1 MAYEAYISIE
11 GTKQGKFKGESKVAA
26 HKDKIV
32 GLAFEYEVISPHDPA
47 NGMATGKRIH
57 KPIMFTKEWGAAS
70 PQIFQALFTNEGLK
84 TVLFEFFR
92 MSPEGKE
99 TIFTTI
105 KLTTAHFVS
114 INAHKAL
121 SGPKSNEPIQTH
133 ELEVVSLVFH
143 KIEIDNV
150 IAKTMAADDW
160 HH

>member
-1 MAYEAYISIE
+1 MAYEAYISME

-32 GLAFEYEVISPHDPA
+32 GLAFDYQAVAPYDA
-47 NGMATGKRIH
+47 ATGVASGKRQH
-57 KPIMFTKEWGAAS
+57 KPITFTKEWGAAS
-70 PQIFQALFTNEGLK
+70 PQIYQSLFTNEVLK
-84 TVLFEFFR
+84 SVLFEFFR

-121 SGPKSNEPIQTH
+121 SGPKSNEPIQTQ

-160 HH
+160 AH